1 MRFGRLVAVAG
12 LVAAFVLSAASKS
25 SPASAPSALGH
36 RLSIAVPHGWRVTYR
51 RFTPCSDPVER
62 FSLLSG
68 HGQILMIQERLDPIR
83 AELVQRPL
91 RFAVSGRPRPLECC
105 SLDRPGWVIQFGDHG
120 RGFYAFLYPGRGS
133 PQALLQALDSFSVAA
148 VLPKQ

>member
-1 MRFGRLVAVAG
+1 MRLGRLLAVAG
-12 LVAAFVLSAASKS
+12 LAAAFALSAASQS
-25 SPASAPSALGH
+25 SPASVATAVGH
-36 RLSIAVPHGWRVTYR
+36 RLSIAVPRGWSVTYR

-68 HGQILMIQERLDPIR
+68 HGQILMIQERLHPIR
-83 AELVQRPL
+83 AELGQRPVH
-91 RFAVSGRPRPLECC
+91 FAVSGRARPLECC

-133 PQALLQALDSFSVAA
+133 AQPLLRALDSFSV
-148 VLPKQ
+148 V